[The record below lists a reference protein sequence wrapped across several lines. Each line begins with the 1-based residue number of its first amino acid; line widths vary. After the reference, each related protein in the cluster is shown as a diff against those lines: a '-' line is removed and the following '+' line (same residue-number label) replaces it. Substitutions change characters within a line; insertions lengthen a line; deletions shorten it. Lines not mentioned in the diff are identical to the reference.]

1 LDIKYEDIINP
12 KKNKRV
18 AELLEKDKTREIPSN
33 DKIKISSSNNFDQ
46 KFDENLTNNLN
57 FDGNFKLDF
66 LKVCQNISEDKSKK
80 LKQNLSNSVSES
92 GSYIDGLKLKDKNFS
107 GGLFF
112 EKGDLKLKNSNK
124 DSKFQNLFGKIFKKD
139 TNFVHINDLNT
150 EQSSISEQME
160 QKEVELNSS
169 EINNSIDKNDV
180 IFQLKNRF
188 DIKNISE
195 SDNEVEDKEELNEV
209 EENDLESIENKSDLK
224 SNILD
229 EFKKIF
235 SKE

>member
-1 LDIKYEDIINP
+1 
-12 KKNKRV
+12 
-18 AELLEKDKTREIPSN
+18 
-33 DKIKISSSNNFDQ
+33 
-46 KFDENLTNNLN
+46 
-57 FDGNFKLDF
+57 
-66 LKVCQNISEDKSKK
+66 
-80 LKQNLSNSVSES
+80 
-92 GSYIDGLKLKDKNFS
+92 
-107 GGLFF
+107 
-112 EKGDLKLKNSNK
+112 
-124 DSKFQNLFGKIFKKD
+124 
-139 TNFVHINDLNT
+139 
-150 EQSSISEQME
+150 ME